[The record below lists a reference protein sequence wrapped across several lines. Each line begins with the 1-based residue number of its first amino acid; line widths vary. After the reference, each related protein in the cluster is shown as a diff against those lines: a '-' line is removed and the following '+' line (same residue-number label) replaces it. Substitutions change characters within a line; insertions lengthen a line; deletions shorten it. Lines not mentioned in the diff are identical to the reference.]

1 MHSTILNFAVAPRTQ
16 GLATINKAQQLIHFV
31 GYSDIVDYFNN
42 TVPSTLITY
51 SYTQQRFLDSIAI
64 ERPTGEYVRE
74 LQPPPLGVAS
84 LAMERGDDA
93 HRGFHRRR
101 IGCRS

>member
-1 MHSTILNFAVAPRTQ
+1 M
-16 GLATINKAQQLIHFV
+16 
-31 GYSDIVDYFNN
+31 DYFNN

-74 LQPPPLGVAS
+74 PPSPRVAPLAS
-84 LAMERGDDA
+84 ERGDDA
-93 HRGFHRRR
+93 HCGFNRRR